1 MVVGNGG
8 RPIVVIDAPSNLGLR
23 PPAPGRVPGVWRT
36 PGVLRG
42 LGLVA
47 RLGAV
52 DGGCVDAP
60 PYEPG
65 WRPRFGVRNAA
76 GIRRFSIALAER
88 VGAAIDAGRFPLV
101 LGGDCSV
108 LLGPMLA
115 LRRRGRFGLVF
126 VDGHLDFRHP
136 GNDDQVNAAAGE
148 DLALATG
155 RGTTRLTG
163 IDGLRPYVRDGDV
176 VALGERE
183 GDPETADILGTE
195 IGVWNLGE
203 VRRAGVDQ
211 TAGETIDRMEGGGVD
226 GFWLHLDVDVLD
238 DAVMPAVDS
247 RQPDGLSWAE
257 LAGLIGPVL
266 RSPLAIGMEVTIFD
280 PELDPDG
287 RVGARLAA
295 ALVGL
300 LGGDGEGLVGA

>member
-1 MVVGNGG
+1 M
-8 RPIVVIDAPSNLGLR
+8 
-23 PPAPGRVPGVWRT
+23 
-36 PGVLRG
+36 
-42 LGLVA
+42 
-47 RLGAV
+47 
-52 DGGCVDAP
+52 
-60 PYEPG
+60 
-65 WRPRFGVRNAA
+65 
-76 GIRRFSIALAER
+76 AER